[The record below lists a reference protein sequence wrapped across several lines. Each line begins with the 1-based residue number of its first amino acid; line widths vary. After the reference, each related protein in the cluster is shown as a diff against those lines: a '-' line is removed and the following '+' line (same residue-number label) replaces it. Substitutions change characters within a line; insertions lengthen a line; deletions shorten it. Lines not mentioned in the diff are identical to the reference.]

1 MLLTFSFWRRGKRCG
16 DHQPLPLSLH
26 HLFFFLFLNFYL
38 FNYFL
43 AALGLCFCV
52 QAFSSCSNQG
62 LLFVVMY
69 GFLTSVAS
77 LVCGT

>member
-1 MLLTFSFWRRGKRCG
+1 MLPTFSFWRGGRRCG

-26 HLFFFLFLNFYL
+26 SLFFLFLNIYL
-38 FNYFL
+38 SNYFS

-52 QAFSSCSNQG
+52 QDFSGCSNQG
-62 LLFVVMY
+62 LLFVVLY